1 MREESEDDLPQEE
14 VVKPMQSMEINGS
27 RMVMAG
33 TSSFGRVESL
43 AEDSVGSGS
52 EQKGRRVEYR

>member
-1 MREESEDDLPQEE
+1 
-14 VVKPMQSMEINGS
+14 MQSMEINGS